1 MTVPNIITVAR
12 LLMVP
17 LLIYALLHHHN
28 LAAFVLFVVA
38 GISDG
43 IDGFIA
49 RRFNQASELGAW
61 LDPIADKL
69 LMTTVYLILGFM
81 DHLPD
86 WLVLLVISRDVLI
99 VGAVMLSSFMG
110 RPVTVVPILVSKV
123 TTVAQIALA
132 AVVLYLLAF
141 GISQGVV
148 VWFLVVLTAGL
159 TIVSAASYFVI
170 WMRHLSA
177 R

>member
-1 MTVPNIITVAR
+1 MTLPNIITVAR
-12 LLMVP
+12 LLIVP
-17 LLIYALLHHHN
+17 LLVYALAHHYS
-28 LAAFVLFVVA
+28 LAAFLLFVVA
-38 GISDG
+38 GVSDG

-49 RRFNQASELGAW
+49 RRFNQSSELGAW

-86 WLVLLVISRDVLI
+86 WLVIMVISRDVLI
-99 VGAVMLSSFMG
+99 VGAVMLSSLMG
-110 RPVTVVPILVSKV
+110 RPVTVMPIMVSKA
-123 TTVAQIALA
+123 TTVAQIVLA

-141 GISQGVV
+141 DVSASVAV
-148 VWFLVVLTAGL
+148 SVLVLLTAGL
-159 TIVSAASYFVI
+159 TIVSGASYFVI